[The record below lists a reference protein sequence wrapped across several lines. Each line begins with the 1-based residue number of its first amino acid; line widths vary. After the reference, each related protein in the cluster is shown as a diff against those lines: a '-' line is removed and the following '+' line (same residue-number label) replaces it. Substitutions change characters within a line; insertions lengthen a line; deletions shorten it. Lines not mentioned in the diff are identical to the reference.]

1 MTTLDTHLQSITAS
15 RTDQATIAFFDLDRT
30 LIAGYSILA
39 IARETAEQ
47 GARRGKLREATKVVQ
62 DILKHKVYR
71 SGANYHRLV
80 KRTTKALSGV
90 SESTLRDIG
99 ENAYRKYLAKSLY
112 REAVALVEAHRAAGH
127 KLAIVSSA
135 SRYQI
140 EPIARVLGIEEIHCT
155 QLEVVE
161 GRFTGQV
168 IVPMCYGEGK
178 LLAAQR
184 SARQH
189 KAALKNC
196 WFYSDSSADLPL
208 VRKVGHPVAVNP
220 SDKLGAHARTHK
232 WQQLF
237 FSTRGMPSA
246 ESIVRTLLTAQTIVA
261 TTAVGMLAKQLGRP
275 AYRSANHLTRM
286 FGDIGSAFAGLDF
299 EIEGLENLGRERPAI
314 FVFNHQS
321 LRQSAAPDRYDFCRS
336 QGIRPTGS
344 PAEGAGCTEKRTFTG
359 HCARRQSQH
368 AGRHPAVQARRFPA
382 GAQGRCANRPDHTA
396 QREGRAAQRRLADT
410 PGDHSGNRA
419 AADTRRIDTQCAYR
433 LRRTGKSIYA
443 STGQV
448 AASGASLRG
457 QRSGLTAMALGQ
469 NSSDCC
475 VTCLSKNVSH
485 SLRLATGR
493 SSTKSALSPADG
505 VPW

>member
-1 MTTLDTHLQSITAS
+1 MTTLDTYLQSLALTGA
-15 RTDQATIAFFDLDRT
+15 DQPTIAFFDLDRT
-30 LIAGYSILA
+30 LISGYSILA

-47 GARRGKLREATKVVQ
+47 GARRGKLREATRVVQ

-90 SESTLRDIG
+90 SESTLRDLG
-99 ENAYRKYLAKSLY
+99 ENAYRKYLARSLY

-127 KLAIVSSA
+127 KLAIISSA

-196 WFYSDSSADLPL
+196 WFYTDSSADLPL
-208 VRKVGHPVAVNP
+208 LRKVGHPVAVNP

-261 TTAVGMLAKQLGRP
+261 TTAVGMLARRLGRP

-299 EIEGLENLGRERPAI
+299 EIEGLENLRRERPAI

-321 LRQSAAPDRYDFCRS
+321 LLDSMVLAHLLRNDVVALCKKEMAQAPVIGNLLRQTDTIFVDRREPDQREVLQRALDVLKSGRSLVIAPEGSRS
-336 QGIRPTGS
+336 TLGNIQPFKHGAFLLARKAGVPLVPIVLHNVKDALPNGGWLIRPATIRVTVLPPI
-344 PAEGAGCTEKRTFTG
+344 PAASIRNVRSACGELE
-359 HCARRQSQH
+359 
-368 AGRHPAVQARRFPA
+368 
-382 GAQGRCANRPDHTA
+382 NRYM
-396 QREGRAAQRRLADT
+396 QL
-410 PGDHSGNRA
+410 
-419 AADTRRIDTQCAYR
+419 
-433 LRRTGKSIYA
+433 LGKSPLAALPYA
-443 STGQV
+443 VNAV
-448 AASGASLRG
+448 A
-457 QRSGLTAMALGQ
+457 
-469 NSSDCC
+469 
-475 VTCLSKNVSH
+475 
-485 SLRLATGR
+485 
-493 SSTKSALSPADG
+493 
-505 VPW
+505 